1 MHRIIVLLCFFF
13 FVRTCTSKTKEHVML
28 HQRTPDKTVSD
39 EETTDIKNDDSLL
52 VNDQMLEVEAD
63 DYVPEKPI
71 KHGKLLSQKKA
82 EVRDKAEDPARNEHV
97 MLHQRTHDKTMSDEK
112 TTDMKNDEV
121 EADDYNAEDPA
132 RNASTPSPTSPAI
145 NVSCGQNEMAISIPK
160 DLLPGIDVEHLR
172 LSDLSCQATED
183 RTRFFLRT
191 DLTSCRTKIRH
202 TSRFV
207 TYSNKVEEVPVG
219 PNQTI
224 TRVREVEIPFTCFYS
239 NTGVVSAIG
248 IKVESKK
255 IFISKNGNG
264 QFVLEMKIFRNSR
277 FRNEFRKGE
286 FPVVVSLRQILFVKV
301 LVSSDDTRLSILA
314 EKCFAT
320 PDADPSAPGLKYTF
334 IDNGC
339 SVDQDDTLRFIP
351 TNDTRTTKFSLE
363 AFSFVGDNPFVYM
376 HCKVRICNASDPNSR
391 CAQGC
396 IRSRRRRALTEVSP
410 SKDDVAYLAQGPF
423 MREDEKEREADETK
437 KDVRDEDTGG
447 DYSEATHS
455 TLVAALAVMAVACVL
470 VVSYAA
476 VNKRKQ
482 KSVLQYQLLTA
493 SSED

>member
-13 FVRTCTSKTKEHVML
+13 IVRPCTSKTK
-28 HQRTPDKTVSD
+28 
-39 EETTDIKNDDSLL
+39 
-52 VNDQMLEVEAD
+52 
-63 DYVPEKPI
+63 
-71 KHGKLLSQKKA
+71 
-82 EVRDKAEDPARNEHV
+82 EHV
-97 MLHQRTHDKTMSDEK
+97 MLHQRTHDKTMSDE
-112 TTDMKNDEV
+112 TDMKNDDSLLVNGQKLEV
-121 EADDYNAEDPA
+121 EADDYVPEKPIRHGKQLSKKRVQDNAEDPA
-132 RNASTPSPTSPAI
+132 RNASNPSPTSPGNEAI

-160 DLLPGIDVEHLR
+160 DVLPGIDVEHLR

-191 DLTSCRTKIRH
+191 DLTRCRTKIRH

-396 IRSRRRRALTEVSP
+396 IHSRRRRALTEVSP
-410 SKDDVAYLAQGPF
+410 SKDDVAFLAQGPF
-423 MREDEKEREADETK
+423 MREDEKEREADETT